1 VPATTTP
8 EPEAAQPPAEEP
20 RPVESTPTEEYI
32 EQTLEREVEK
42 PKLDPP
48 FEPEPREKKI
58 VTFSIPDDDDDDDLS
73 PLSRTTTA
81 DQGSPIEEV
90 EGLSTVNSNADA
102 STTPNGVE
110 GSLQDPTASPATPK
124 KKKTHRGKRG
134 GRKLNKNQQKDE
146 DEVGRI
152 VDAAKQLDPA
162 PGLHP
167 DEITMN
173 GDDMQDVT
181 NIKRIGKLTID
192 QDRLLGNGSGGT
204 FVFEGKWNVS
214 ILHVRTES
222 I

>member
-1 VPATTTP
+1 MEKLA
-8 EPEAAQPPAEEP
+8 
-20 RPVESTPTEEYI
+20 
-32 EQTLEREVEK
+32 EK
-42 PKLDPP
+42 PHLDPP
-48 FEPEPREKKI
+48 FNPESKEKK
-58 VTFSIPDDDDDDDLS
+58 VTFNIPEEEEDDMS

-81 DQGSPIEEV
+81 DQGSPTQEEP
-90 EGLSTVNSNADA
+90 LTMTNSSTEVSPDANGTESN
-102 STTPNGVE
+102 T
-110 GSLQDPTASPATPK
+110 QDPSATPGTPK

-134 GRKLNKNQQKDE
+134 GRKLNKNQQREE
-146 DEVGRI
+146 DELGRI
-152 VDAAKQLDPA
+152 VDAAKQLDPS

-214 ILHVRTES
+214 SQDIHV
-222 I
+222 